1 MELDSFC
8 FGVLFV
14 CVSPRTAYG
23 RVWMG
28 SAAWMAIISLG
39 WLNCVTD
46 LVAPSK
52 KCSEQFRSRYC
63 ARGANQEC
71 CRNIGGNGS
80 SLTTCGIGKTGGGLK
95 GGVVRSG
102 FCAQVIRKGSVK
114 FRNDLFCVLRA
125 DHARLCHLF
134 SPRGYLLFYDGF
146 VLKVLGF
153 HFPDIII
160 LLLPLFLDSTP
171 PPCQTPSKPVR
182 GLVFFSFV
190 KT

>member
-1 MELDSFC
+1 
-8 FGVLFV
+8 
-14 CVSPRTAYG
+14 
-23 RVWMG
+23 
-28 SAAWMAIISLG
+28 MAIISLG

-52 KCSEQFRSRYC
+52 KCNEQFQSRYC

-80 SLTTCGIGKTGGGLK
+80 SLTTCGIGKARGALK
-95 GGVVRSG
+95 EVCVRSG
-102 FCAQVIRKGSVK
+102 FCARVIRKGSVK

-125 DHARLCHLF
+125 DHAWLCHLF
-134 SPRGYLLFYDGF
+134 SPRGYLLFYYRF
-146 VLKVLGF
+146 ILKVLGF
-153 HFPDIII
+153 HSADIII

-171 PPCQTPSKPVR
+171 PHLSHPLLLQTGQGFS
-182 GLVFFSFV
+182 FFSLV